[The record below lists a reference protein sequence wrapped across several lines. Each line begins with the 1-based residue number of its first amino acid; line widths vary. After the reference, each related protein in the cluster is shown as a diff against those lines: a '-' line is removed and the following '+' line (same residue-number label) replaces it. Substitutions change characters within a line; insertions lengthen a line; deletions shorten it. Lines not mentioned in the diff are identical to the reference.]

1 MGSGRTA
8 RWWRWLLPLA
18 VPACCVLWMILAF
31 APPPPPPPPAL
42 DVGRRESFHASVAEI
57 TGATGRRAA
66 ATPPVHG
73 NEEVGR
79 ASRPPPSE
87 RHETI
92 RSSPPALDAG
102 RREIFHVSAGEIAGA
117 PPVTGR
123 EDIVHASPPPPERQ
137 EIIDTPPPPPPE
149 RRAKREETSPPPSPP
164 ERELIVVASPPP
176 PKLEEI
182 TVTSPPPSQPAA
194 RHSHERPSSAGNQA
208 AVAGDRCAG
217 RYIYVHDLPS
227 RFNADLLRDCRSLS
241 DWTDMCKHV
250 TNSGMGPRLTR
261 TGGVL
266 PPTGWYDTNQFTLE
280 VIFHARMR
288 QYACLTAD
296 STRAAAVY
304 VPYYA
309 GLDVGRHL
317 WGHSNGVRDALAE
330 DLVDWLRSTPAWKA
344 RGGTDHFLVAGR
356 IAWDFRRQRGGDWGS
371 RLLLLPEVSNMTALV
386 LESSSGSGPWH
397 WHAAGGADVAVPYPT
412 YFHPSRAAEVA
423 SWQRTLRRSRRP
435 WLFAFAGGARR
446 AVGGGTT
453 LRDAVIDQC
462 ARSRRCGLLQCGARR
477 RRGRSDDCY
486 SPGAVVR
493 HLRSAAF
500 CLQPPGDSYTRRSAF
515 DAVLAGCVPVFFHPG
530 SAYTQYR
537 WHLPR
542 DHAAY
547 SVFVPGDGVRN
558 GTVRVEDVLRR
569 IGRKEVA
576 AMRERVIRMIPGIVY
591 RDPRSPAAGFRDAFD
606 VAVDG
611 VIERVGRIKRGL
623 SPWKDDGNQRRWDGY
638 FDSR

>member
-1 MGSGRTA
+1 MGTGRATSVLRAA
-8 RWWRWLLPLA
+8 RWRWLLPLA
-18 VPACCVLWMILAF
+18 VPACCVVWMILAF

-42 DVGRRESFHASVAEI
+42 DAARRESFHASGAEI
-57 TGATGRRAA
+57 GGATERGAA
-66 ATPPVHG
+66 ATPPVPG
-73 NEEVGR
+73 N
-79 ASRPPPSE
+79 
-87 RHETI
+87 
-92 RSSPPALDAG
+92 
-102 RREIFHVSAGEIAGA
+102 
-117 PPVTGR
+117 
-123 EDIVHASPPPPERQ
+123 EDIVRASPPPPERH
-137 EIIDTPPPPPPE
+137 EIIRTSPPPPPLE
-149 RRAKREETSPPPSPP
+149 RRAKREETSPPPPP
-164 ERELIVVASPPP
+164 PDRETIVVASPPP
-176 PKLEEI
+176 PPKLEETTI
-182 TVTSPPPSQPAA
+182 ESPPPPPPRPA
-194 RHSHERPSSAGNQA
+194 RHERPAKRAA
-208 AVAGDRCAG
+208 AVADDRCAG

-241 DWTDMCKHV
+241 EWTDMCKHV

-296 STRAAAVY
+296 SSRAAAVY

-330 DLVDWLRSTPAWKA
+330 DLVRWLRSTPAWAK

-397 WHAAGGADVAVPYPT
+397 WHAAGGDLAVPYPT

-446 AVGGGTT
+446 AGGGGTT

-515 DAVLAGCVPVFFHPG
+515 DAILAGCIPVFFDPG

-537 WHLPR
+537 WHLPA

-547 SVFVPGDGVRN
+547 SVFVPGDGVCN

-576 AMRERVIRMIPGIVY
+576 AMRERVIRMIPSIVY
-591 RDPRSPAAGFRDAFD
+591 RDPRAPAASGGGFRDAFD

-611 VIERVGRIKRGL
+611 VIKRVGRIGQGL
-623 SPWKDDGNQRRWDGY
+623 PPWEDDGDQRRWDAY